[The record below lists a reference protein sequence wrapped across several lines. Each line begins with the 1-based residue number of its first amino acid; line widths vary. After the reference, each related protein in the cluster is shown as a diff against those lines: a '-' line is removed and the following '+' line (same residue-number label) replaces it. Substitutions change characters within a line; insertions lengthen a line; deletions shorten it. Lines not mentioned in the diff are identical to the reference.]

1 MKNKNLIL
9 VAVLVSLFLFQASCF
24 EPPRPVGEWISSDSR
39 EAVVFRKDGTFE
51 TLYFAYDRYPPPPNA
66 PGYTEGSEIP
76 GSGKW
81 RLRDQG
87 SYTVDFSKDPAWI
100 DLIINKQG
108 TAIRN
113 EGLIQF
119 LDDNTFYLAVDK
131 VRPASIASS
140 SRRSRWTKAAPNEIK
155 R

>member
-1 MKNKNLIL
+1 MTKKTLTVML
-9 VAVLVSLFLFQASCF
+9 VMMMLLVFEIGCF
-24 EPPRPVGEWISSDSR
+24 DPPKPVGEWISSGSR
-39 EAVVFRKDGTFE
+39 EAVIFHKDGTFE

-66 PGYTEGSEIP
+66 PGYTEGTEIP

-87 SYTVDFSKDPAWI
+87 SYTVDFSKNPAWI
-100 DLIINKQG
+100 DLIHNKQG
-108 TAIRN
+108 TAVRN

-119 LDDNTFYLAVDK
+119 LDDNTFYLAVED
-131 VRPASIASS
+131 VRPASIDSS
-140 SRRSRWTKAAPNEIK
+140 SRRSRWTRAAPNEIK